1 MPHMHI
7 AAVVA
12 GQVVHTILCC
22 TQVQLYYKNEMSVTD
37 HIVLNGNALI
47 PHKNIRI
54 SIKKNLSAGQVLKLV
69 QQNIKNFKII
79 ITGTLIL

>member
-1 MPHMHI
+1 MH
-7 AAVVA
+7 AAVVVRY
-12 GQVVHTILCC
+12 GYTYLRFCTVHKYNYSIKLKC
-22 TQVQLYYKNEMSVTD
+22 LGTD